1 MDLLT
6 ISVFVVLATA
16 AIYSRIQWANA
27 DRDRK
32 DWIRLYKTEHEQHVI
47 TCQRLHSARCDG
59 IDGSIQIV
67 ELDRDLRRIKI
78 AIWGTAEIDRNA
90 SDIEKLIADWRTEI
104 NQSASRIAELEPAL
118 RDANA
123 ICQTA
128 HAVANRM
135 GRETKWGRFAAQIE
149 ESLEHQERALEGTA
163 PSVPTSLNT
172 QPSTL
177 N

>member
-1 MDLLT
+1 MDP
-6 ISVFVVLATA
+6 FVVLTLILLVSTIFFGVTSMLA
-16 AIYSRIQWANA
+16 AI
-27 DRDRK
+27 DRDFYR
-32 DWIRLYKTEHEQHVI
+32 DCWNETSERHGQLFHRLSVQTAEHWE
-47 TCQRLHSARCDG
+47 TAREALEADA
-59 IDGSIQIV
+59 
-67 ELDRDLRRIKI
+67 DLRRIKI

-90 SDIEKLIADWRTEI
+90 QDIVKLIADWRQDI
-104 NQSASRIAELEPAL
+104 NASAARIAELEVAL

-135 GRETKWGRFAAQIE
+135 GRETKWGRFAAEIE
-149 ESLEHQERALEGTA
+149 ESLERQASALEGTA
-163 PSVPTSLNT
+163 PSVPTSLNS